1 VFPPH
6 PNAASLDFE
15 DLDDFLMSDRAP
27 EDCMQLS
34 DLDGFLTAVAIGPEL
49 IMPSE
54 WLPVIWGEGE
64 PEFESAEEAQSVIGA
79 IMARYSEILS
89 LPRFGGRFRSWVRSG
104 IDCGIEAMPGLFP
117 GRRRGQ
123 GSKTAE
129 RRAAGASLTAASVR
143 KSWQHRFDARSSAA
157 TAEIDGRAW
166 ASS

>member
-1 VFPPH
+1 MTRPIRL
-6 PNAASLDFE
+6 AAVGRLTFALSVSVPAAWAARDEIAVDFE
-15 DLDDFLMSDRAP
+15 SMATGAAP
-27 EDCMQLS
+27 
-34 DLDGFLTAVAIGPEL
+34 DGFTTGLT
-49 IMPSE
+49 
-54 WLPVIWGEGE
+54 GEGKPVQWIVVE
-64 PEFESAEEAQSVIGA
+64 DDSAPSGTRALAETSGV
-79 IMARYSEILS
+79 RVS
-89 LPRFGGRFRSWVRSG
+89 LPRFGGRFRSWVRPD